1 MCFASVDTLAKNLH
15 FVRYRDLWYI
25 LPYDCDSVLGG
36 SNVGFLNISSS
47 CEVGNVY
54 DEQDPTLIVEPNQF
68 NSWNGRLWARMRNT
82 FGADLTSMWTTLRS
96 NGTFNYDNF
105 IKYFDQIWDVLPP
118 TMYNSSQQIKYI
130 DYGVTGQVALHG
142 NRKHQIKK
150 FLRERLAYL
159 DSKFGFYSDGGAEN
173 YVNIRMNTLGNVSLT
188 VETYYP
194 VYYTVKW
201 ATNNIETHRIAKNTK
216 CTFKYFSDVSTDREV
231 LLYLPHALKSIENL
245 DSLKPAS
252 IDISK
257 AVRLNKIEVHS
268 DRLFSVNLANNKY
281 LRTIDFNGCVKLG
294 TDTISTMS
302 IIYAKYLEYLDVRG
316 TKLTAI
322 NFPNE
327 GGSIVECYLP
337 ETITSLEVKNQLL
350 LTDLILQDNTVDL
363 ATVDISNC
371 PNISR
376 LSETSTDKQFDVF
389 KYCRN
394 LKINNSFLSTK
405 EIELSGFT
413 RLQNITLSNI
423 EGLESLGLNDLCEAG
438 GTSSLRY
445 IGVSNCKNL
454 TTLTMNCSSNDYEI
468 TLANNALLDLSTA
481 NVVEIFSN
489 CIIKGLDTIVLP
501 RTIKNM
507 FFTDDYGSGY
517 SSVVN
522 MWSAQTAAIDS
533 TGVFPEA
540 RHMDANSGSI
550 DSYKGIDFFGLQFQN
565 IDLAALVNI
574 PNAKNFNLSPTTV
587 NPNFN
592 KNRDGE
598 AYPYLRPSGILN
610 LSNYTE
616 SLANFFNGVDLDEF
630 IVICNNPLP
639 QTDLSYCFF
648 NATFSTDSAIEAIL
662 SNTTGVTNLDY
673 CFYKTNVA
681 DTSILNKV
689 NTAAG
694 CTMNYTFAECPNI
707 KTLINIVIPSNVTEV
722 EGMFNKCPL
731 TTITNMTIN
740 VAGSISGLFKGCDQL
755 ITIAT
760 LRIPNVTDV
769 SSTFDGCTNLTNLT
783 GFSLPDTCT
792 KVDNLF
798 NGCYALSV
806 LSMSFGPN
814 IVSGEN
820 WYPPNLTTLNDTE
833 ILNSAVKLK
842 DCTTLTDVNNMYI
855 EKGDFNDLFNGCVK
869 LTNLD
874 IILGSEIGSMA
885 RMLKNC
891 RKINTLPFTIPST
904 CTNIDEI
911 FAGTAITDVSGLTFD
926 TRITSA
932 TNWYS
937 SSITKANNVTIKNSY
952 VKLNIPTL
960 TECDGLLLY
969 NMNNLDNFFENTAI
983 PRLTG
988 LTIPNTVRSMKCFLK
1003 NNTAITVAE
1012 IKMPNDVTN
1021 ISELISGCSL
1031 LRDISG
1037 TTFASGITNATDW
1050 NLGVPLT
1057 TLNNVTLNTELV
1069 KFTGINTVKH
1079 VENFVIGD
1087 NVTNIDELFKNCYN
1101 LTSDI
1106 YIPLHVVSCIS
1117 AFENCRGLTHAQSN
1131 WEHEYENEITPT
1143 NCYAGCTG
1151 ITHID
1156 GLDLGVNEYIK
1167 GLDDI
1172 PPTWG
1177 GYGLSSSVSTI
1188 CLMNIPSDNFTMQL
1202 NIGDSTV
1209 MFGDGMI
1216 DWGDGTTTY
1225 NTNTHVYA
1233 TAGEYVIRG
1242 KYWFVNVNLPWA
1254 RNIIKLIKGPYGV
1267 PVQGFFT
1274 FSASSLL
1281 TYANISNMILYNASS
1296 MFNMYQAATAGGP
1309 YLTEIVIKNTRIQA
1323 DSLMNNFFSTNKA
1336 LTEIDVS
1343 GFVLEG
1349 GHDWSSMFDGCSNLT
1364 TIKGMDKLD
1373 WTKITKICN
1382 MFRNS
1387 GITAVPSGMEN
1398 ADLSNATDISQ
1409 AFNYCGQLE
1418 TADLSGWKISSKATS
1433 LYAMFHMC
1441 QKLKSVNLSGLIK
1454 SGITNISQMF
1464 VNDLLLESVDITGCD
1479 TSTVTIANSM
1489 FSGCRAL
1496 REVKGIDELN
1506 LTKCTNVSG
1515 MFGQCVSMTE
1525 FNVDKWH
1532 LDSVTDC
1539 NSMFVNCEK
1548 ITSLDFS
1555 SYNFNKSTSI
1565 NFANMCSGMKSLTTI
1580 KLPSYLKGSNFN
1592 GMFNTCSS
1600 LVDLSG
1606 VTFDCTTYTPSGEQ
1620 GGRGM
1625 SQMFNKCG
1633 ELTKIGRLINRG
1645 SIKETFVACNNLAS
1659 IEEIVWANDNSWYD
1673 SYVIF
1678 SNINGSVELSVKFS
1692 IAEGAYGPG
1701 YFVGDSTNNSLNK
1714 PNFTRESVVSLFNS
1728 LGTFDGPSTSIGSA
1742 SHPLV
1747 FRNIVRAKLTDND
1760 IAIATSKGWTVA

>member
-1 MCFASVDTLAKNLH
+1 MDESSDDDFKDTFESYFHKESVLKYYLFCLCFASVDTLAKNLH

-68 NSWNGRLWARMRNT
+68 NSWNGRLWERLRNT
-82 FGADLTSMWTTLRS
+82 FGVDLTSMWTTLRS
-96 NGTFNYDNF
+96 NGIFNYDNF

-257 AVRLNKIEVHS
+257 AVKLNKIEVHS

-376 LSETSTDKQFDVF
+376 LSEISTDKQFDVF

-423 EGLESLGLNDLCEAG
+423 EGLESLGLNDLCEVG

-454 TTLTMNCSSNDYEI
+454 TTLTMNCSSNNYEI
-468 TLANNALLDLSTA
+468 TFANNALLDLSTA

-598 AYPYLRPSGILN
+598 TYPYLRPSGILD

-731 TTITNMTIN
+731 TSITNMTIN

-783 GFSLPDTCT
+783 GFSLPGTCT

-911 FAGTAITDVSGLTFD
+911 FVGTAITDVSGLTFD

-969 NMNNLDNFFENTAI
+969 NMNNLDNFLENTAI

-1057 TLNNVTLNTELV
+1057 TLNNITLNTGLV
-1069 KFTGINTVKH
+1069 KFTGINTVKY

-1106 YIPLHVVSCIS
+1106 YIPLHVISCIS
-1117 AFENCRGLTHAQSN
+1117 AFQNCRGLTHAHSN
-1131 WEHEYENEITPT
+1131 WDDTYTNGITAT
-1143 NCYAGCTG
+1143 GCYSGCTE

-1156 GLDLGVNEYIK
+1156 GVDIGKSAYVN
-1167 GLDDI
+1167 GLDSI
-1172 PPTWG
+1172 PPAWG
-1177 GYGLSSSVSTI
+1177 GYGMYPEYTTI
-1188 CLMNIPSDNFTMQL
+1188 AEFEVDEADLTLVITGNTSLLTDDKI
-1202 NIGDSTV
+1202 
-1209 MFGDGMI
+1209 I
-1216 DWGDGTTTY
+1216 DWGDGTVTY
-1225 NTNTHVYA
+1225 GADRHTYAKAGVY
-1233 TAGEYVIRG
+1233 VVKG
-1242 KYWFVNVNLPWA
+1242 KYWFANVNLTW
-1254 RNIIKLIKGPYGV
+1254 RKYITKLIKGTQQPVSVYNCFASQSWSKMTYADFSDMTLTD
-1267 PVQGFFT
+1267 VQGMCGGSN
-1274 FSASSLL
+1274 SA
-1281 TYANISNMILYNASS
+1281 NAIN
-1296 MFNMYQAATAGGP
+1296 FET
-1309 YLTEIVIKNTRIQA
+1309 IIFKNTTFNT
-1323 DSLMNNFFSTNKA
+1323 NNLNSFIKGCLIEN
-1336 LTEIDVS
+1336 LDLS
-1343 GFVLEG
+1343 GIKFTKPITTLQNAFL
-1349 GHDWSSMFDGCSNLT
+1349 SCSNL
-1364 TIKGMDKLD
+1364 KKLD
-1373 WTKITKICN
+1373 LSAWDLRYITTMNSLCN
-1382 MFRNS
+1382 
-1387 GITAVPSGMEN
+1387 GCTALEEVVFPETHLVTCAEGSSKRLDIRYAFEN
-1398 ADLSNATDISQ
+1398 AKSLKKLDLSMMYGQ
-1409 AFNYCGQLE
+1409 AEDVWHF
-1418 TADLSGWKISSKATS
+1418 LSGANSIKEFYVQNLTATPNHLGYSFPGTS
-1433 LYAMFHMC
+1433 LTEFRYF
-1441 QKLKSVNLSGLIK
+1441 KSVTWLNPNSTNVFQNFTLASYKSLSK
-1454 SGITNISQMF
+1454 ES
-1464 VNDLLLESVDITGCD
+1464 LLSFLNALPDITSL
-1479 TSTVTIANSM
+1479 TSTVYT
-1489 FSGCRAL
+1489 
-1496 REVKGIDELN
+1496 
-1506 LTKCTNVSG
+1506 
-1515 MFGQCVSMTE
+1515 
-1525 FNVDKWH
+1525 
-1532 LDSVTDC
+1532 
-1539 NSMFVNCEK
+1539 
-1548 ITSLDFS
+1548 
-1555 SYNFNKSTSI
+1555 
-1565 NFANMCSGMKSLTTI
+1565 
-1580 KLPSYLKGSNFN
+1580 LP
-1592 GMFNTCSS
+1592 
-1600 LVDLSG
+1600 
-1606 VTFDCTTYTPSGEQ
+1606 
-1620 GGRGM
+1620 
-1625 SQMFNKCG
+1625 
-1633 ELTKIGRLINRG
+1633 
-1645 SIKETFVACNNLAS
+1645 
-1659 IEEIVWANDNSWYD
+1659 
-1673 SYVIF
+1673 
-1678 SNINGSVELSVKFS
+1678 
-1692 IAEGAYGPG
+1692 
-1701 YFVGDSTNNSLNK
+1701 
-1714 PNFTRESVVSLFNS
+1714 
-1728 LGTFDGPSTSIGSA
+1728 IGSA
-1742 SHPLV
+1742 
-1747 FRNIVRAKLTDND
+1747 NMAKLTEDEILTFTN
-1760 IAIATSKGWTVA
+1760 KGYSLTV